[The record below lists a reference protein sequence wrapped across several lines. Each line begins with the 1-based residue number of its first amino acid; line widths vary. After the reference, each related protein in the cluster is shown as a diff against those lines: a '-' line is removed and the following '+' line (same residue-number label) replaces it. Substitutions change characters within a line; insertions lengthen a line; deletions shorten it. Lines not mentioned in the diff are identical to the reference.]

1 MQPRQYY
8 LSLGSTSV
16 VLPARCLPAA
26 HRVRACVGW
35 ESLRGFGISLCLDLE
50 SLIDL
55 MDAIR
60 NMSKKDGLR
69 KVQVEERPPPPQD
82 TRGSLMDEINSG

>member
-1 MQPRQYY
+1 MCTARHDA
-8 LSLGSTSV
+8 TETV
-16 VLPARCLPAA
+16 PALFCLPAA
-26 HRVRACVGW
+26 YPPCIVRACVGW